1 MKLFIAPGV
10 RMPSTLH
17 LFVGK
22 ATTPTVIFPASQLE
36 HSRPARGDT
45 QEGRLVPLLPG
56 DTPWKIKT
64 PDGTI
69 VEKYSPKHKE
79 PGPRPITP
87 YDNSWADQEA
97 KKRAKKKKEK

>member
-10 RMPSTLH
+10 RLPSTLH

-36 HSRPARGDT
+36 HSRPAR
-45 QEGRLVPLLPG
+45 G

-97 KKRAKKKKEK
+97 KKRAKKKERK